1 MSWLACRV
9 CTPQSCVLV
18 LPGTV
23 CLNTTN
29 DRKQPQTTLICSAS
43 GTTTICDSLETLF
56 IHLLVL
62 SPALGTLAPEVDTLT
77 PEVGTPA
84 PELGTLAPEPL
95 YCDDDTTVAGTRTQC
110 RACLY
115 KRTLPEGYFPQHM
128 TEHLCQHQTC
138 LMNEGKCKQHYKVV
152 LVRNMN
158 VAPDA
163 EGRDVEVKVGVS
175 CSCIVKEDSIIKL
188 FDR

>member
-1 MSWLACRV
+1 MIG
-9 CTPQSCVLV
+9 QS
-18 LPGTV
+18 
-23 CLNTTN
+23 
-29 DRKQPQTTLICSAS
+29 RR
-43 GTTTICDSLETLF
+43 E
-56 IHLLVL
+56 
-62 SPALGTLAPEVDTLT
+62 GTLAPEVDTLT
-77 PEVGTPA
+77 PEVGTPASELGTLAPELGTLATDLGTPA

-95 YCDDDTTVAGTRTQC
+95 YCDDDTTVGGTRTQC

-115 KRTLPEGYFPQHM
+115 KRTLPDGYFPQHM

-138 LMNEGKCKQHYKVV
+138 LMNEGKCKQHYKIV

-175 CSCIVKEDSIIKL
+175 CSCIVKKDSIIKL

>member
-1 MSWLACRV
+1 MIG
-9 CTPQSCVLV
+9 QS
-18 LPGTV
+18 
-23 CLNTTN
+23 
-29 DRKQPQTTLICSAS
+29 RR
-43 GTTTICDSLETLF
+43 E
-56 IHLLVL
+56 
-62 SPALGTLAPEVDTLT
+62 GTLAPEVDTLT